1 MRDGFSHWVQETVR
15 WGDMDAMGHVNNAVY
30 FVYCE
35 SARISFFKAVD
46 LRRHNQDGRFGPA
59 LATAACNFRQQVHHP
74 ATLDVG
80 LKVAKVGT
88 KSFTLEYAMFRSG
101 EDQPVADGSSVVVW
115 VDYEA
120 GTSAPLPDALKQAL
134 SG

>member
-1 MRDGFSHWVQETVR
+1 MRDGFSHWIQETVR
-15 WGDMDAMGHVNNAVY
+15 WGDMDALGHVNNAVY

-35 SARISFFKAVD
+35 SARMAFFESTD
-46 LRRHNQDGRFGPA
+46 LRSHTQGGRFGPA
-59 LATAACNFRQQVHHP
+59 LATATCNFRQQVHHP

-80 LKVAKVGT
+80 LQVGRVGT
-88 KSFTLEYAMFRSG
+88 KSFTLEYGLFRRG

-115 VDYEA
+115 VDYES
-120 GTSAPLPDALKQAL
+120 GSSAPLPEALKQAL